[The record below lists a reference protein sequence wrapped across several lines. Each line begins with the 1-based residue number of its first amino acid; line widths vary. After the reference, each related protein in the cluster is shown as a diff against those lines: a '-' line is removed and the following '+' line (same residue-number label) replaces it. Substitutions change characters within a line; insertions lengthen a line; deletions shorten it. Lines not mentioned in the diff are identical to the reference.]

1 MKKIDEEL
9 GGTTTLDVIL
19 KFPIKEKKD
28 SDDEFSEWDDDEN
41 KDDKSTYWF
50 TRNKIDKILKVHD
63 YLDSLPEIGKV
74 ISFGSIVRVAEDL
87 TGNKLET
94 LEAGVLY
101 SCLLYT
107 SPSPRD

>member
-1 MKKIDEEL
+1 MLLISILLFSLSLYGISKLTVENRFIDYFKPTTEIYKGMKKIDEEL

-50 TRNKIDKILKVHD
+50 TRNKIDKIL
-63 YLDSLPEIGKV
+63 
-74 ISFGSIVRVAEDL
+74 
-87 TGNKLET
+87 
-94 LEAGVLY
+94 
-101 SCLLYT
+101 
-107 SPSPRD
+107 